1 MKKILFS
8 ILFLLSAVLF
18 AEDFTWA
25 KYEILCY
32 QNGTEPS
39 YEEYIYLVENPT
51 DFDDEESLKEI
62 MEAE

>member
-8 ILFLLSAVLF
+8 ILFLFSIGLF

-25 KYEILCY
+25 RYEILCY
-32 QNGTEPS
+32 QNGTEPN

>member
-1 MKKILFS
+1 MKKIMFS
-8 ILFLLSAVLF
+8 ILFLFSVGLF

-32 QNGTEPS
+32 QNDTEPS
-39 YEEYIYLVENPT
+39 YEEYVYLVENPT
-51 DFDDEESLKEI
+51 DFDDEESLKEL

>member
-8 ILFLLSAVLF
+8 ILFLFSIGLF

-32 QNGTEPS
+32 KNGTEPI

-51 DFDDEESLKEI
+51 DFDDEESLKEL

>member
-1 MKKILFS
+1 MKKILFL
-8 ILFLLSAVLF
+8 ILFLFSVGLF

-51 DFDDEESLKEI
+51 DFDDEESIKEL

>member
-8 ILFLLSAVLF
+8 ILFLFSIGLF
-18 AEDFTWA
+18 AEDFTWVR
-25 KYEILCY
+25 YEILCY

>member
-8 ILFLLSAVLF
+8 ILFLFSIGLF

-32 QNGTEPS
+32 KNGTEPD

-51 DFDDEESLKEI
+51 DFDDEESLKEL